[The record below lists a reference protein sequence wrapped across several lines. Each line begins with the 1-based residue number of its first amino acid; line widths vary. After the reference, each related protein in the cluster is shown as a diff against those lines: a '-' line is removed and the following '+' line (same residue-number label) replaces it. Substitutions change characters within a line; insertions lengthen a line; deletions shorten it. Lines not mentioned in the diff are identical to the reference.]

1 MTAKSL
7 WAATARPAPA
17 LQALHGERQCDV
29 VIVGAGYTGLS
40 AAHHIALS
48 GREPLILEA
57 NTLAWGASGRNGGV
71 VSPKFRVGFPALM
84 QRFDRDTALH
94 MYRTGY
100 AAVDSLVE
108 MIDSLG
114 IEGAQL
120 HMGGHIAAA
129 HNELA
134 LTGLRNTADWIKRE
148 TGGESSRMIDAAQV
162 REMTG
167 STLFHGG
174 LLTPKAGGIH
184 PLNYARGMAHS
195 LNERGVKMFINS
207 PALQVRQEGDRII
220 VQTPQGRVSARQVV
234 YATNGY
240 SDQSAATDTL
250 HRRLIPFRSAII
262 ATAPLSADVLAT
274 LMPGG
279 QVCGDTKRMLR
290 WFRVV
295 GDRLI
300 FGGRGAFG
308 KDDSDSAFAT
318 LQRSMG
324 VVFPVL
330 RDQPVAFRWS
340 GLVAMTLDY
349 LPHAGQLDAR
359 SFYAIGYNGGGVAMS
374 TYMGKQLAAM
384 TAGEPVQL
392 GLLAGDTFKPIPLH
406 AFRAPGVRLAAG
418 WQQLLDAIGR

>member
-1 MTAKSL
+1 MTLQTL
-7 WAATARPAPA
+7 WAATAEPAPA
-17 LQALHGERQCDV
+17 LQSLTGDRQCDV
-29 VIVGAGYTGLS
+29 VIIGGGYTGLS

-71 VSPKFRVGFPALM
+71 VSPKFRVGFPTLM
-84 QRFDRDTALH
+84 ARFGRDTAVQ

-100 AAVDSLVE
+100 QAVDSLVE
-108 MIDSLG
+108 MVETLG
-114 IEGAQL
+114 LTEARL

-129 HNELA
+129 HNPHA
-134 LTGLRNTADWIKRE
+134 LLGLQATANWIERE
-148 TGGESSRMIDAAQV
+148 TGGRSSVMISAAEV
-162 REMTG
+162 AELTG
-167 STLFHGG
+167 SKIFAGG

-184 PLNYARGMAHS
+184 PLNYARGIARS
-195 LNERGVKMFINS
+195 LNDRGVKMFINS
-207 PALQVRQEGDRII
+207 PAERVSREGERVV
-220 VQTPQGRVSARQVV
+220 VQTPQGKVSARQVI

-240 SDQSAATDTL
+240 SDLTRATDTL

-262 ATAPLSADVLAT
+262 ATEPLPVAILAG
-274 LMPGG
+274 LLPGG

-308 KDDSDSAFAT
+308 KDDSEAAFRA

-324 VVFPVL
+324 GVFPVL
-330 RDQPVAFRWS
+330 RDQPIAFRWS

-349 LPHAGQLDAR
+349 LPHAGQLDDQR
-359 SFYAIGYNGGGVAMS
+359 FYAIGYNGGGVAMS
-374 TYMGKQLAAM
+374 TYMGAQLAAM
-384 TAGEPVQL
+384 TAGKHVEL
-392 GLLAGDTFKPIPLH
+392 GLLSGEHFKPIPLH

-418 WQQLLDAIGR
+418 WQQFLDIIGR